1 MKTPLRFCVQLS
13 VASCFAILGVSLA
26 HAQTASP
33 AIEPA
38 TPTTSEKSKEIA
50 VPAAPAA
57 SSDEVL
63 ELSPFQVTANT
74 KGYYSPNT
82 MSGTRLNTSLDD
94 LASSISVVTKEQ
106 MEDFAMIS
114 LNDIFAYEANTE
126 GTGNFTNVEID
137 RRGNAID
144 GIVDN
149 PEGSNRIRGMGA
161 ANAALGNFS
170 TSGRMPTDPSTMESV
185 EISRGPNSNI
195 FGLGNASGTVN
206 LVPLSANLQRNKV
219 RLSFRADSYEGT
231 RASVDVNQ
239 VIKPNVLG
247 LRANFVTQH
256 EGFVR
261 KPSGVDT
268 IRYNLAVKFQPF
280 KFTTVR
286 VSHFN
291 YQSDGTRTNA
301 VTPRDAISYW
311 KASGSPTWDPVT
323 FTAKLNGAAVGTY
336 TTSATLPS
344 YFRVNNFLN
353 RAGIG
358 VDQNGVNSWTVQQLT
373 TGTNPSSVSGNI
385 RFVESSFDNT
395 VKANQPLFSTWPG
408 VTDQSLYDWEHV
420 NLSAI
425 NLFDE
430 KNQMTIAEVE
440 QIFLKSDRQLLAA
453 QVGFMT
459 EDSKRYNRNL
469 FGSAAGAGVG
479 SLLQIDVNERMLDGT
494 PNPNFLRPYVGIAE
508 PISVRDPFQSEAV
521 RAQLAYQLDFSRES
535 GWKRWLGRHSV
546 VGYYEF
552 KDSKS
557 RVYRYRDVMSDDHS
571 FLLTGNPRGNQAAP
585 AGATVARGMY
595 RYYVGDSSGANV
607 DYAPTALALGTYPFS
622 WYNGTTKQWVTEN
635 ATLGE
640 VATQD
645 NSGGTRNR
653 WTELKTRGAVWQ
665 SHWLRGRVVTTFGV
679 RDDSNYTK
687 FGAASKLTPDGL
699 DFDYGAMEGWAGDWL
714 ERTGR
719 TKTAGI
725 VLKPF
730 SWLNLH
736 YNKSNSFLPSTP
748 SQNLLRQELPDP
760 SGEGEDYGFSLN
772 LLDGKLRIRA
782 NMYESKQ
789 INSPFGQSG
798 TYAQRIL
805 SADFVEFNN
814 GSGPKLNTAV
824 RAWTITEAANRG
836 VTLTEEQIQAKVY
849 ETLQLT
855 KEDFDAFQRLPIT
868 DIADITGKGK
878 EIEINYNPTTFWTV
892 RANLAEQQAI
902 NSNLSPALLEW
913 AESRLSVWQTVR
925 NPVTG
930 ALWWTTNFSSTQTPE
945 QFYANSI
952 RAPIKLDQ
960 ALDGKPRAQVRKY
973 RANISTKFQLAGIS
987 SHRIVRGI
995 DVGGAVR
1002 WEDKGAIGFYGLQ
1015 EFPAQITELDASRPI
1030 WDKSRYY
1037 VDAFVSYRVK
1047 LFTKKVGAKFQLNVR
1062 NLGEN
1067 GRLQPVGA
1075 LPDGTP
1081 HTFRIIDPQQ
1091 FVFSAT
1097 FDF

>member
-1 MKTPLRFCVQLS
+1 MKALFRHSGRLS
-13 VASCFAILGVSLA
+13 VASCLFAIAL
-26 HAQTASP
+26 
-33 AIEPA
+33 
-38 TPTTSEKSKEIA
+38 
-50 VPAAPAA
+50 APAA
-57 SSDEVL
+57 RSQTKPARAEAPAATADRPAEVV

-106 MEDFAMIS
+106 MEDFAMVS

-126 GTGNFTNVEID
+126 GTGNFTNFDVD
-137 RRGNAID
+137 RRGNAVD

-170 TSGRMPTDPSTMESV
+170 TSGRMPTDPSTLESV

-206 LVPLSANLQRNKV
+206 LVPLAANLQRN
-219 RLSFRADSYEGT
+219 RARTSFRVDSYDGT
-231 RASVDVNQ
+231 RASVDFNHVF
-239 VIKPNVLG
+239 KPNVLA

-268 IRYNLAVKFQPF
+268 IRYNFALKFQPY
-280 KFTTVR
+280 KYTTLR
-286 VSHFN
+286 VNHFN
-291 YQSDGTRTNA
+291 YQSDGTRANS

-323 FTAKLNGAAVGTY
+323 FTAKLNGAPVGTF
-336 TTSATLPS
+336 TASATLPS
-344 YFRVNNFLN
+344 YFRANNFMN
-353 RAGIG
+353 RAGLA
-358 VDQNGVNSWTVQQLT
+358 VDQAGVSTWTVQQT
-373 TGTNPSSVSGNI
+373 ASGSNPSSANGNI

-395 VKANQPLFSTWPG
+395 IKANQPLFSTWPG
-408 VTDQSLYDWEHV
+408 VTDQSLYDWESV

-425 NLFDE
+425 NLTDE
-430 KNQMTIAEVE
+430 RDQITTAELE

-453 QVGFMT
+453 QVGFMM
-459 EDSKRYNRNL
+459 ENAKRYNRNL
-469 FGSAAGAGVG
+469 FGSAAGAGIG
-479 SLLQIDVNERMLDGT
+479 SLLQIDVNERLLDGT
-494 PNPNFLRPYVGIAE
+494 PNPHFLRPYLGIAE
-508 PISVRDPFQSEAV
+508 PISVRDPFESQSV
-521 RAQLAYQLDFSRES
+521 RAQLAYQLDYSRDT
-535 GWKRWLGRHSV
+535 GWKRWLGQHSL

-557 RVYRYRDVMSDDHS
+557 RVYRYRDVMTDDHS
-571 FLLTGNPRGNQAAP
+571 FLASGNPRGNQAAP
-585 AGATVARGMY
+585 AGATVARGMF
-595 RYYVGDSSGANV
+595 RYYVGDNVGGNV
-607 DYAPTALALGTYPFS
+607 DYAPTSLQPGTYPFT
-622 WYNGTTKQWVTEN
+622 WFNGSTGRWVTEN

-653 WTELKTRGAVWQ
+653 WTELKTKGAVLQ
-665 SHWLRGRVVTTFGV
+665 SHWLQGRVVTTFGL
-679 RDDSNYTK
+679 RDDANYTK
-687 FGAASKLTPDGL
+687 FGAASALTPDGL
-699 DFDYGAMEGWAGDWL
+699 DFDYATMEGWAGDWL
-714 ERTGR
+714 ERSGR
-719 TKTAGI
+719 TKTAG
-725 VLKPF
+725 VVVKPW

-760 SGEGEDYGFSLN
+760 SGEGKDFGFSLN
-772 LLDGKLRIRA
+772 LFEGKLRIRA
-782 NMYESKQ
+782 NQYESKQ

-805 SADFVEFNN
+805 STDFVEFNN

-824 RAWTITEAANRG
+824 RAWTIADAQNHG
-836 VTLTEEQIQAKVY
+836 VTLTEQQIQAKVY

-855 KEDFDAFQRLPIT
+855 PEDFDAFQRLPIT

-878 EIEINYNPTTFWTV
+878 EIEINYNPNRFWTV
-892 RANLAEQQAI
+892 RANLAEQKAI
-902 NSNLSPALLEW
+902 NSNLSPALLAW
-913 AESRLSVWQTVR
+913 AEKRLPVWQTVR

-930 ALWWTTNFSSTQTPE
+930 ALWWTTPFSSTQTPE
-945 QFYANSI
+945 QFYATSVN
-952 RAPIKLDQ
+952 APIKLDQ
-960 ALDGKPRAQVRKY
+960 ALDGKSRAQVRKY
-973 RANISTKFQLAGIS
+973 RVNISTNFQLAGVTDHKILKD
-987 SHRIVRGI
+987 VN
-995 DVGGAVR
+995 VGGALR
-1002 WEDKGAIGFYGLQ
+1002 WEDKGAIGYYGLQ
-1015 EFPAQITELDASRPI
+1015 TFPAQITELDPNRPV

-1037 VDAFVSYRVK
+1037 VDAFVAYRVR
-1047 LFTKKVGAKFQLNVR
+1047 LFSKKVATKFQLNVR

-1091 FVFSAT
+1091 FIFTAT
-1097 FDF
+1097 FDL